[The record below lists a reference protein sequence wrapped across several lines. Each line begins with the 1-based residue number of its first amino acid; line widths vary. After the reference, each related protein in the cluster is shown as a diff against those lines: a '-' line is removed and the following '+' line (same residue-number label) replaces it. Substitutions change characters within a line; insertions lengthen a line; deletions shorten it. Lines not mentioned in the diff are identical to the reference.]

1 MKRTDNQSKFDALRR
16 EFSTFTF
23 ERQTVKCEKGAL
35 SLAFDFNLDDRYHFR
50 PTLDIPARPFFDWDN
65 IPEAQ
70 LQTLAFQ
77 IGMTELV
84 SYWKIACPKRVVV
97 KPFALTESQKAFW
110 KKLYYNGLGEL
121 LYLNSI
127 TVSEADMMEIV
138 TLPIDSMPSHIQ
150 PGKCFAFDGVNDMGS
165 CIHFEEKESMGSVK
179 FEERTL
185 VPVGGGKDSVVTLE
199 CLRNEMPVIPLIV
212 NPRGATLNCVKTAG
226 YNENEFIVI
235 NRTLDPTMLQLNAE
249 GYLNGHTPFSALLA
263 FISILVA
270 FGSRS
275 KYIAL
280 SNENSANE
288 STVPGTNINHQYSKS
303 IEFESDFRNYVAENI
318 NDEVQYF
325 SFLRPLSE
333 LQIAK
338 LFSQCEAYHS
348 VFRSCNAGSK
358 TDSWCGKCPK
368 CLFTWIILSPFLSRE
383 KLTAI
388 FGKDLMADESLR
400 PILEE
405 LNGTAAVKPFECVG
419 TVEEVRACLKDAGIS
434 TGSMTAAAKVPE
446 PVEVPID
453 LDCFVPRNDAKRLS
467 EAKAPEP
474 VEGPTVEEILSR
486 FNTNHF
492 LPPQF
497 EQILK
502 AALKEGM
509 GAPVSLPID
518 SLQPTTQT
526 GNDMGRGFDLIL
538 NRLRGKRILIL
549 GFGREG
555 KSTLRFLNK
564 YLPEAVVAVADK
576 NEMEAVQYFG
586 TGYLEA
592 MYDYDIVIKTPG
604 ISLKDFDTKGVEIT
618 SQTDLFLSQF
628 HDQTIGIT
636 GTKGKSTTTSL
647 IYHML
652 KSSGRDV
659 ILTGNIGIPCFDVME
674 DIKPDSIVVYELSA
688 HQLEYVHNSPRVGV
702 LLNIFEE
709 HLDHFGTMQ
718 RYAGAKLNIMR
729 YMGEDDTAVIHET
742 LMEDAWRLFVNN
754 IVFSLFDIDDLVDRT
769 ALPLLGEHNLLNVK
783 AALLACYAYGV
794 DVHELVP
801 YLYTFKPLEHRLEPV
816 GTFGGVTFVNDSIS
830 TIPQAAISACQALGR
845 VDFLL
850 LGGFDRGID
859 YQPLVDYLKE
869 HPVPQLLFTGKAG
882 ERMMTLMDGVS
893 TGSTACNTEV
903 PELVEGPTLYY
914 YASME
919 EAFTY
924 LATHAKPGD
933 VCLLSPAASSYDQ
946 YKNFEERGRKFKAL
960 AESFKRS

>member
-1 MKRTDNQSKFDALRR
+1 MAVFVFLWHKIEQILKRTDNQSKFHALR
-16 EFSTFTF
+16 EAFSTFTF
-23 ERQTVKCEKGAL
+23 ERQMVKRENGTL

-50 PTLDIPARPFFDWDN
+50 PTLEIPARPFFDWDG
-65 IPEAQ
+65 IPEEQ
-70 LQTLAFQ
+70 LQALAFQ

-97 KPFALTESQKAFW
+97 KPFALTETQKAFW
-110 KKLYYNGLGEL
+110 KKLYYNGLGEF

-127 TVSEADMMEIV
+127 TVSETDLMEIESPQ
-138 TLPIDSMPSHIQ
+138 LPMSFQ
-150 PGKCFAFDGVNDMGS
+150 AEACAKW
-165 CIHFEEKESMGSVK
+165 ESMGSVK

-185 VPVGGGKDSVVTLE
+185 VPIGGGKDSVVTLE
-199 CLRNEMPVIPLIV
+199 CLRNQMPVIPLIV
-212 NPRGATLNCVKTAG
+212 NPRGATLNCVKMAG
-226 YNENEFIVI
+226 YKEDEFIVI

-303 IEFESDFRNYVAENI
+303 IEFESDFRNYVAENL

-338 LFSQCEAYHS
+338 LFSECEAYHP
-348 VFRSCNAGSK
+348 VFRSCNVGSK
-358 TDSWCGKCPK
+358 TDSWCGHCPK

-434 TGSMTAAAKVPE
+434 TGSMTAASAKV
-446 PVEVPID
+446 
-453 LDCFVPRNDAKRLS
+453 
-467 EAKAPEP
+467 PEP

-502 AALKEGM
+502 AALNEGI
-509 GAPVSLPID
+509 GTLLPID
-518 SLQPTTQT
+518 SNRAASAW
-526 GNDMGRGFDLIL
+526 NDMGSSFELIL

-564 YLPEAVVAVADK
+564 YLPDAIVAVADK
-576 NEMEAVQYFG
+576 NEMEGVQYFG
-586 TGYLEA
+586 TGYLES

-628 HDQTIGIT
+628 HEQTIGIT

-647 IYHML
+647 IYHLL
-652 KSSGRDV
+652 KSSGRDA

-674 DIKPDSIVVYELSA
+674 DIKPESIVVYELSA

-709 HLDHFGTMQ
+709 HLDHFGTMS
-718 RYAGAKLNIMR
+718 RYAAAKLNIMR
-729 YMGEDDTAVIHET
+729 YMGEDDTAIIHET
-742 LMEDAWRLFVNN
+742 LMEEAWRLFVNN
-754 IVFSLFDIDDLVDRT
+754 IVFSLFDTDDLIDRT
-769 ALPLLGEHNLLNVK
+769 ALPLIGEHNLMNVK

-794 DVHELVP
+794 DVRELVP
-801 YLYTFKPLEHRLEPV
+801 HLYTFKPLEHRLEPV

-830 TIPQAAISACQALGR
+830 TIPQASISACQALGR

-869 HPVPQLLFTGKAG
+869 HPVPYLLFTGKAG
-882 ERMMTLMDGVS
+882 ERIMQLI
-893 TGSTACNTEV
+893 AEV
-903 PELVEGPTLYY
+903 PELVEGPTNKAKAPEPAVAEHGRSVEGPTQKAKVPEPVEGPTMYY
-914 YASME
+914 YPTME
-919 EAFTY
+919 EAFAY
-924 LATHAKPGD
+924 MAVHAQPGD

-960 AESFKRS
+960 AASFQMA